1 MHCGLTQNTAPLRV
15 EQLNQSVYIGIAELG
30 RYERTIW
37 RGQEIDNDER
47 LKKKEE
53 LLSQV

>member
-15 EQLNQSVYIGIAELG
+15 EQLNQSLCIGIAELG

-37 RGQEIDNDER
+37 RGPEIDNDER

-53 LLSQV
+53 LLSRV

>member
-1 MHCGLTQNTAPLRV
+1 MHCGLTQNTVPLRV
-15 EQLNQSVYIGIAELG
+15 EQLNQSMYIGIVELG

-37 RGQEIDNDER
+37 HGQEIDNDER

-53 LLSQV
+53 LLSRV